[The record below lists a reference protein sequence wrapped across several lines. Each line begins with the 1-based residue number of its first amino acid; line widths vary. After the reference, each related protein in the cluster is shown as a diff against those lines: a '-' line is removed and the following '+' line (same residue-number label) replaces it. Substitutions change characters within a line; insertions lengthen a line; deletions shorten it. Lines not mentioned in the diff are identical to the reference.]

1 MISISRLRRTI
12 ALSMLLFYV
21 SGTTGYPSGIEIVN
35 ASFCGECLSFD
46 LFLILF
52 KRYSALKSCSGILEI
67 EWEVKNEN
75 SSKEKKE
82 MLICFLTAT
91 WKDLYILLN

>member
-1 MISISRLRRTI
+1 
-12 ALSMLLFYV
+12 ML
-21 SGTTGYPSGIEIVN
+21 
-35 ASFCGECLSFD
+35 
-46 LFLILF
+46 
-52 KRYSALKSCSGILEI
+52 LEI

-82 MLICFLTAT
+82 MLIYFLTAT